1 MPLAL
6 RFPAALVRRRTARP
20 EGCQQDRPIADDGAT
35 GLPTGE
41 RALDLS
47 EQDSVGCS
55 PLRRLWTVE
64 ELDACFVVKDS
75 GGQQLANRALSLA
88 RHVTGGFPLFR
99 ATNIPK

>member
-55 PLRRLWTVE
+55 PLSAALDCRGIGRMLRRE
-64 ELDACFVVKDS
+64 
-75 GGQQLANRALSLA
+75 GQR
-88 RHVTGGFPLFR
+88 RP
-99 ATNIPK
+99 ATRPRLLRG